1 MSETQAFRDLLAKVR
16 AGDQQSATELIG
28 QYDAELRRAV
38 RVRLTDPRLRRV
50 VDTADVC
57 QSVLAQFFVRVAA
70 GEFDLERPEQLL
82 HLLVRMARNKL
93 LDKVRRQQADK
104 RDQRR
109 VEAGA
114 VPMDE
119 IAGKAPGPDRIVA
132 SQDLLQTVRRL
143 LTDDERKLADE
154 RGQGREWNDI
164 AKEMGTQPDAIRKR
178 LSRGLDRVLAQLGID
193 GVDDE

>member
-16 AGDQQSATELIG
+16 AGDQQSAAELIG

-114 VPMDE
+114 VPMD
-119 IAGKAPGPDRIVA
+119 GFRF
-132 SQDLLQTVRRL
+132 
-143 LTDDERKLADE
+143 LAMMRAD
-154 RGQGREWNDI
+154 N
-164 AKEMGTQPDAIRKR
+164 
-178 LSRGLDRVLAQLGID
+178 LC
-193 GVDDE
+193 

>member
-1 MSETQAFRDLLAKVR
+1 
-16 AGDQQSATELIG
+16 
-28 QYDAELRRAV
+28 
-38 RVRLTDPRLRRV
+38 
-50 VDTADVC
+50 
-57 QSVLAQFFVRVAA
+57 
-70 GEFDLERPEQLL
+70 
-82 HLLVRMARNKL
+82 
-93 LDKVRRQQADK
+93 
-104 RDQRR
+104 
-109 VEAGA
+109 
-114 VPMDE
+114 MDE

-164 AKEMGTQPDAIRKR
+164 AKEMGSQPDAIRKK

>member
-16 AGDQQSATELIG
+16 AGDQQSAAELIG

-109 VEAGA
+109 IEAGA

-119 IAGKAPGPDRIVA
+119 IAGNAPGPDRIVA

-143 LTDDERKLADE
+143 LTDDERKLADK

-164 AKEMGTQPDAIRKR
+164 AKEMGSQPDAIRKK